1 MFISFTSSSSS
12 RDASTARVWTEF
24 LNCCFYCSIYEGGRF
39 FFFSS
44 SNLNICSFFAFA
56 RASLCYFYSSA
67 SFFYNAS
74 SYLVGFLIVSYMIL
88 LLPWFFE
95 CPLAWVL
102 QVIYDYNSFISPFGL
117 LSLII
122 PHFFVGNWFLCL
134 CYEGIYRTN
143 SRQFMISLR
152 HTLTLMICFLS
163 IMMFSKY
170 SSMLTF
176 ISMT

>member
-1 MFISFTSSSSS
+1 M
-12 RDASTARVWTEF
+12 F
-24 LNCCFYCSIYEGGRF
+24 LNCCFYCSISEGGRF

-44 SNLNICSFFAFA
+44 SNLSICSFFALA
-56 RASLCYFYSSA
+56 KASLCYFYYSANFFSS
-67 SFFYNAS
+67 AS
-74 SYLVGFLIVSYMIL
+74 SYLVGFLIVSYIIR
-88 LLPWFFE
+88 LLPWFSE
-95 CPLAWVL
+95 CLLAWVL
-102 QVIYDYNSFISPFGL
+102 RVIYDYNSFISPFGS

-143 SRQFMISLR
+143 SHQFMISLR
-152 HTLTLMICFLS
+152 HTSILTICFLS
-163 IMMFSKY
+163 ILMFSKY